1 MVKPRLVLLA
11 PSNLPRRGRLR
22 QRSFSAFERLFG
34 ALSQFVHL
42 VACFNSLIKPPQ
54 SKITT
59 EAKAFPRGE
68 GWMGLLSRS
77 SVLQKCKIYNTE
89 PWMGLFVTCKSIVQ

>member
-1 MVKPRLVLLA
+1 MVRLRLVLLA

-42 VACFNSLIKPPQ
+42 VACFNSLIKPLQPR
-54 SKITT
+54 TT
-59 EAKAFPRGE
+59 SEAKAFPRGE
-68 GWMGLLSRS
+68 GWMGLLSR
-77 SVLQKCKIYNTE
+77 QKCKIYNTE
-89 PWMGLFVTCKSIVQ
+89 PWMGLFVTCKSIAQ